1 MSIIGLCC
9 RILALFKGSFA
20 KETYN
25 GYIYEV
31 CIYVYTTH
39 GHKKCLFD
47 VCIYTY
53 RYVLY
58 VYVHADNMYMKCEH
72 IHTYGNSWCAYEKKK
87 ICVLRHMDT
96 NTYAYIHRRSQIWGG
111 ILHRC
116 LTRHTARLTTHQSQA
131 AYSYIC
137 IHMYI
142 YTYTCIYMYYMY
154 RYIYAVYI
162 YI

>member
-1 MSIIGLCC
+1 MD
-9 RILALFKGSFA
+9 
-20 KETYN
+20 
-25 GYIYEV
+25 IYMK
-31 CIYVYTTH
+31 YVYTFTWH
-39 GHKKCLFD
+39 MD
-47 VCIYTY
+47 I
-53 RYVLY
+53 RYVYLMY
-58 VYVHADNMYMKCEH
+58 VYIHTDISCMCMYMQTICIWSVSIYIRTE
-72 IHTYGNSWCAYEKKK
+72 IHDVHMHKNMCVETLDTYTCAY
-87 ICVLRHMDT
+87 R
-96 NTYAYIHRRSQIWGG
+96 HRRSQIWGG

-154 RYIYAVYI
+154 KYIYAVYI